1 MYTLNDAKLDC
12 LKEFKALGLP
22 TPEPLWL
29 DYIIKLIVLDFYK
42 QPFILEGSLS
52 KLELHV
58 DEETGEIPI
67 NERFVKAIIVAG
79 VIGCYYAKM
88 NDTENMEDYA
98 YIVMEA
104 SHAYNDFLLSKEDN
118 EDG

>member
-22 TPEPLWL
+22 TPDPLWL

-52 KLELHV
+52 EIGLHV
-58 DEETGEIPI
+58 DEDTGEIPI
-67 NERFVKAIIVAG
+67 NERFARTIIIAG
-79 VIGCYYAKM
+79 VVGCHYAKV
-88 NDTENMEDYA
+88 NDMENMEDYA
-98 YIVMEA
+98 CVVMEA
-104 SHAYNDFLLSKEDN
+104 SRAYNDFLLSKEDDK
-118 EDG
+118 DG